1 MLQMDLCVSSFSQAH
16 IAKREK
22 RKKREKEQKK
32 QAKRNQKKMQQKSST
47 SRDEAKAFAKKKDVL
62 EQHPY
67 SALHQ
72 VIQHCAHL
80 QGVAPDVFQCP
91 ALWTGSQRERVFTG
105 ISFRQV
111 GAFMATWEPLTI
123 DAC

>member
-32 QAKRNQKKMQQKSST
+32 QAKRNQKKMQQMPST
-47 SRDEAKAFAKKKDVL
+47 SRDEAKAFAKKDVL

-72 VIQHCAHL
+72 DPKGRECSPAS
-80 QGVAPDVFQCP
+80 VF
-91 ALWTGSQRERVFTG
+91 AKSVLSWLLGNR
-105 ISFRQV
+105 
-111 GAFMATWEPLTI
+111 
-123 DAC
+123 